1 MNQDEIFEKV
11 KELLLVR
18 IAVAPEAVTMN
29 ALLKEDLEVDSLDL
43 VELSM
48 LLEDEFKVKIP
59 DDQMANIRTVANVV
73 EFIQSGMS
81 VLD

>member
-1 MNQDEIFEKV
+1 MNQNEIFEKV

-18 IAVAPEAVTMN
+18 IAVSPEAVTME

-48 LLEDEFKVKIP
+48 LLEDEFNVKIP
-59 DDQMANIRTVANVV
+59 DDQMANIRTVGNVV
-73 EFIQSGMS
+73 EFIQSGLS

>member
-1 MNQDEIFEKV
+1 MNQEEIFAKV
-11 KELLLVR
+11 KELMLIR
-18 IAVAPEAVTMN
+18 IPVAPETVTMD

-48 LLEDEFKVKIP
+48 MLEDEFNVKIP
-59 DDQMANIRTVANVV
+59 DDRMAEIRTVGNVV
-73 EFIQSGMS
+73 EFVQTGLS

>member
-1 MNQDEIFEKV
+1 MNQEEIFEKV
-11 KELLLVR
+11 KEMLLVR
-18 IAVAPEAVTMN
+18 IAVTSEAVTMD

-59 DDQMANIRTVANVV
+59 DDQMANIRTVGNVV
-73 EFIQSGMS
+73 EFIQSGLS

>member
-1 MNQDEIFEKV
+1 MNQNEIFEKV
-11 KELLLVR
+11 RELLLVR
-18 IAVAPEAVTMN
+18 IAVAPDAVTMD

-48 LLEDEFKVKIP
+48 LLEDEFNVKIP
-59 DDQMANIRTVANVV
+59 DDQMANIRTVGNVV
-73 EFIQSGMS
+73 EFIQSGLS

>member
-1 MNQDEIFEKV
+1 MNQNEIFEKV

-18 IAVAPEAVTMN
+18 IAVAPDAVTMD

-48 LLEDEFKVKIP
+48 LLEDEFNVKIP
-59 DDQMANIRTVANVV
+59 DDQMANIRTVGNVV
-73 EFIQSGMS
+73 EFLQSGLS